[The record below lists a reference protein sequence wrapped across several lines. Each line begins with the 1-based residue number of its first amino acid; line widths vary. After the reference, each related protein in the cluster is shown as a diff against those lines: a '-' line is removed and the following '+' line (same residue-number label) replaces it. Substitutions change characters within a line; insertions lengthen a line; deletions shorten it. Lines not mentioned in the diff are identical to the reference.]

1 MVPVIRNFRN
11 VYVPEGSPARLMWLE
26 DNPPTCTMTYSEIYP
41 GSASSHHLHSWEHE
55 VFIIRGSGVL
65 VCDGVEYPV
74 REGDA
79 IYIPGGVDHY
89 TLNNG
94 GQGVMR
100 RIEVNPLAAART
112 EGGRTPGDG
121 TGSGQPPVVRNLEEI
136 DQSDGPARQVLG
148 VSDGAASYI
157 MAFRSLDPGSAAPNH
172 AHAGEHLAFILEG
185 SCVLDCDGVEY
196 FVAEG
201 DAVLV
206 PPHAE
211 HEWRSNSDYV
221 AKWLVFNPVDPSRG

>member
-1 MVPVIRNFRN
+1 
-11 VYVPEGSPARLMWLE
+11 
-26 DNPPTCTMTYSEIYP
+26 MTYSEIYP
-41 GSASSHHLHSWEHE
+41 GRTNSHHLHPWEHE
-55 VFIIRGSGVL
+55 VFIIRGSGIL

-94 GQGVMR
+94 GLGVLR
-100 RIEVNPLAAART
+100 RIEVNPLVAART
-112 EGGRTPGDG
+112 EGGRATGGAPG
-121 TGSGQPPVVRNLEEI
+121 TGQPPVVRNLAGI
-136 DQSDGPARQVLG
+136 DQSDGPARMVLG
-148 VSDGAASYI
+148 APDGAENYV

-211 HEWRSNSDYV
+211 HEWRSNSEYV
-221 AKWLVFNPVDPSRG
+221 AKWLVFNPVDPGRG